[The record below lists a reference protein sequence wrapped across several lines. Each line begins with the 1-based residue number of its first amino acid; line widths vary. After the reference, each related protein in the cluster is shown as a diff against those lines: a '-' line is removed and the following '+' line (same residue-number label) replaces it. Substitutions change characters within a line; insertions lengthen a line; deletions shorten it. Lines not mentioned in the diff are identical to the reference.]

1 MTMSL
6 KADIVIVGA
15 GLVGLVAAIALEKA
29 GYDVI
34 IIDTKDPGK
43 EIVNLEN
50 EPWDKRI
57 YAISPA
63 NVAWLEKLGVWQL
76 LDSQRVGQM
85 RAMEIWSDDTA
96 QALLLTAEDANADTL
111 GFIIEGR
118 ALLQALLKRIND
130 LSIQTLFEKACSS
143 LVTDSKG
150 ASTTLHLNSGES
162 IECTV
167 LLAADGLKS
176 WVRQQMDVPY
186 LQKNYHQLSIV
197 ANFKVS
203 KSHADI
209 ARQWFAKDADN
220 KNSIL
225 AWLPLP
231 ENKISI
237 VWSVSNEY
245 GQYLLQLPKDAFTQ
259 EVAKAG
265 LHCLGG
271 LELITTPASFPLAM
285 QKAASLVQDGV
296 VFIGDAA
303 HQVHPMAGQG
313 MNLGFRDVI
322 DFVDALEHKHTLQ
335 AINDH
340 HLLRAYERKRKEDI
354 AKMLLLTDGLFKL
367 FESQSP
373 VVKNVRNQGLLLT
386 NSLPIKKLLVS
397 NAISL

>member
-6 KADIVIVGA
+6 KTDVLIVGA

-34 IIDTKDPGK
+34 IIDAKDPNK
-43 EIVNLEN
+43 DIINLEN
-50 EPWDKRI
+50 ELWDKRI
-57 YAISPA
+57 YAISPG
-63 NVAWLEKLGVWQL
+63 NVAWLERLDVWQL
-76 LDSQRVGQM
+76 LDPQRIGTM
-85 RAMEIWSDDTA
+85 RAMEIWGDDTA
-96 QALLLTAEDANADTL
+96 QALMLKAEDANADTL

-130 LSIQTLFEKACSS
+130 LSIQTLFEKTCSS
-143 LVTDSKG
+143 LETDSKG
-150 ASTTLHLNSGES
+150 ASNTLHLNSGES
-162 IECTV
+162 IECKV
-167 LLAADGLKS
+167 LLAADGLHS
-176 WVRQQMDVPY
+176 WVRQQMGVLY
-186 LQKNYHQLSIV
+186 QQKNYHQLGIV
-197 ANFKVS
+197 ANFEVS
-203 KSHADI
+203 KPHADI

-231 ENKISI
+231 GNKISI

-245 GQYLLQLPKDAFTQ
+245 GQYLLQLPRDEFTQ
-259 EVAKAG
+259 EVASAG
-265 LHCLGG
+265 LHCLGD
-271 LELITTPASFPLAM
+271 LELITAPVSFPLAM
-285 QKAASLVQDGV
+285 QKTVSLVQDSV

-322 DFVDALEHKHTLQ
+322 DFVDALENKFAQQ
-335 AINDH
+335 AINDRH
-340 HLLRAYERKRKEDI
+340 VLRAYERRRKEDI
-354 AKMLLLTDGLFKL
+354 AKMVLLTDGLFKL
-367 FESQSP
+367 FESQSGTI
-373 VVKNVRNQGLLLT
+373 KNVRNQGLLLT

>member
-1 MTMSL
+1 MKT
-6 KADIVIVGA
+6 DIAIVGA
-15 GLVGLVAAIALEKA
+15 GLVGLAAAIALEKA

-34 IIDTKDPGK
+34 IIDAKDPSK
-43 EIVNLEN
+43 DIVNLEN
-50 EPWDKRI
+50 EAWDKRI

-76 LDSQRVGQM
+76 LDSQRVGPM
-85 RAMEIWSDDTA
+85 RAMEIWGDDTA
-96 QALLLTAEDANADTL
+96 QALMLTAEDVNADTL
-111 GFIIEGR
+111 GLIIEGR

-130 LSIQTLFEKACSS
+130 LSIQTLFEKTCSS
-143 LVTDSKG
+143 LVTSRKG
-150 ASTTLHLNSGES
+150 TGNTLHLDSGES
-162 IECTV
+162 IEFTV
-167 LLAADGLKS
+167 LLAADGVNS
-176 WVRQQMDVPY
+176 WVRQQMDMPY
-186 LQKNYHQLSIV
+186 QQKSYHQLGIV
-197 ANFKVS
+197 ANFEVS
-203 KSHADI
+203 NPHANI

-237 VWSVSNEY
+237 VWSVSNEH
-245 GQYLLQLPKDAFTQ
+245 GQYLLQLPKSEFTQ

-265 LHCLGG
+265 FHCLGD
-271 LELITTPASFPLAM
+271 LELITAPASFPLTM
-285 QKAASLVQDGV
+285 LKTASLVQECV

-322 DFVDALEHKHTLQ
+322 DFVDALERKHTLQ

-340 HLLRAYERKRKEDI
+340 YLLRTYERKRKEDM